1 MKTNKD
7 LAELFEQARRATPE
21 APVSK
26 LLSLVEQG
34 KTSPLAAKHSLRPR
48 RIMQFFNPLKILIMI
63 TPIVIITSV
72 LLIFNPGN
80 RKESNVPEISVSK
93 FEQEGPVLIQKNN
106 EAPNLE
112 NKANTAAPKQ
122 KIFSQSPL
130 TTGFSKPNIAIKEQD
145 TVLQGVILE
154 LTNEELTSLGFHFSP
169 NGFTFLNRMNGGRYL
184 SFVSLKDKYTTHI
197 YLDVNEEVHYMLH
210 QDTTSKDY
218 YPEAISN
225 QQGKLMY
232 DLVNNRLRSQK
243 GYIEGESDALWEH
256 INDTLVPVRI
266 NSELTRGY
274 DATPIILWFKASE
287 SFFSVIGSDKTIEC
301 QKIWRAAKEMSING
315 GNVNH
320 VVNTYQPYKEP
331 ENLLVLSSEFF
342 KCLGFYF
349 ENGDYSF
356 YSYINK
362 TWFRFDPHVGDNSFM
377 RNQVPT
383 NPDFSGISTPV
394 LSMLKKL
401 NGDYRVNNID
411 MIYDVWR
418 EHFVEGI
425 PFMDALELCIPIK
438 IADTTLHQHVQDCI
452 FWIYPNDRFLGC
464 LPKEIGEPMRKERNY
479 QLKKL
484 NPNFVSK
491 MNSSIG
497 IGETETNKESVN
509 EVVQPVPCVYFTN
522 LCESLPGVD
531 YVNLYPNPATD
542 KLNVDLIL
550 QKAKRIRFRVIDLGG
565 REITEF
571 GIPEN
576 YTEGGQ
582 FKHQLDIS
590 NLQSGLYVLVM
601 TDEEGAKLSRRF
613 IKN

>member
-1 MKTNKD
+1 
-7 LAELFEQARRATPE
+7 
-21 APVSK
+21 
-26 LLSLVEQG
+26 
-34 KTSPLAAKHSLRPR
+34 
-48 RIMQFFNPLKILIMI
+48 MI
-63 TPIVIITSV
+63 TPIVIITSA

-106 EAPNLE
+106 EAPSLE
-112 NKANTAAPKQ
+112 NKAKTTAPKQ
-122 KIFSQSPL
+122 KTFNHFPL
-130 TTGFSKPNIAIKEQD
+130 SAGLSNPNIAINEQD

-154 LTNEELTSLGFHFSP
+154 LTNEELTRLGFHFSP
-169 NGFTFLNRMNGGRYL
+169 NGFTFLNRMDDGRYL

-197 YLDVNEEVHYMLH
+197 YLDAKEEVHYMIH
-210 QDTTSKDY
+210 QDTTSKAY

-232 DLVNNRLRSQK
+232 DLATRRLKNQK
-243 GYIEGESDALWEH
+243 GYIEGESEALWEH

-266 NSELTRGY
+266 NAELTRGY

-287 SFFSVIGSDKTIEC
+287 SFFSIIGSDKTIEC
-301 QKIWRAAKEMSING
+301 QKIWRAAKEMSVNG

-331 ENLLVLSSEFF
+331 ENLLVLSSEVF
-342 KCLGFYF
+342 KCFGFHF

-394 LSMLKKL
+394 LSMLNKL
-401 NGDYRVNNID
+401 KGVYYVNNID
-411 MIYDVWR
+411 MIYDVWH
-418 EHFVEGI
+418 EDFVEGI
-425 PFMDALELCIPIK
+425 PFMDALELCIPVK

-479 QLKKL
+479 QLKKMD
-484 NPNFVSK
+484 PNFVLNTDGRKVSG
-491 MNSSIG
+491 SIV
-497 IGETETNKESVN
+497 TKKESVN
-509 EVVQPVPCVYFTN
+509 ESVEPVPCVYFSN

-542 KLNVDLIL
+542 KINVDLVL
-550 QKAKRIRFRVIDLGG
+550 QKAKKIRFRVIDLGG

-571 GIPEN
+571 GSPEN
-576 YTEGGQ
+576 YTGGGQ

-601 TDEEGAKLSRRF
+601 TDEEGAKLTKRF
-613 IKN
+613 VKN